1 MPKTQKTQRSKTS
14 KQVETPI
21 QPQTETHEQ
30 SLEETPGIQ
39 IICSQNDLSTNLSL
53 VSHAVPQRPTHPIL
67 ANVLMV
73 ADEKSQQVHLT
84 VFDLSLGIQ
93 TSFDAQVRSGG
104 EITIPVE
111 ILSDIV
117 ERFPQGDITL
127 NNQAV
132 KADKLGESEETVE
145 SLIATLTADSGRYQV
160 RGLSAEEFPRL
171 PEVTAQ
177 QVIHLPAETLKEGLR
192 GSLFATTSDETKLIL
207 TGVHLKLEQDT
218 LELAATD
225 GHRLAVLQASTQG
238 IAGKKKQPD
247 KTDDAPL
254 SLSFTV
260 PAKALRELERILEMR
275 TSPEPVTLYYKKE
288 EEIVAFQWG
297 KQRLVSRC
305 LEGQYPAYP
314 ELLKHNFQQQITLE
328 KAPLVKALERIAV
341 LADKKEKTVKLYFN
355 SEDQQLSLLIAR
367 DFGEGEELIPACIS
381 GESLHICFNIKYL
394 LDAVKA
400 IRSSEVQMQLTS
412 SDGPA
417 IVVPFGNRD
426 KAHVVMDVKYL
437 LMPVVKESKG

>member
-1 MPKTQKTQRSKTS
+1 MPTTLKKQRSKTS

-30 SLEETPGIQ
+30 PLKEKLSVQ
-39 IICSQNDLSTNLSL
+39 IICRQNDLSTNLSL

-67 ANVLMV
+67 ANVLLV
-73 ADEKSQQVHLT
+73 ADKKSQQVHLT

-93 TSFDAQVRSGG
+93 TSFDAQVRREG

-127 NNQAV
+127 NNQAI
-132 KADKLGESEETVE
+132 KADQSEESET

-171 PEVTAQ
+171 PVVTAQ
-177 QVIHLPAETLKEGLR
+177 QAIYLPAETLKEGLR
-192 GSLFATTSDETKLIL
+192 GCLFATTSDETKLIL

-218 LELAATD
+218 LEFAATD
-225 GHRLAVLQASTQG
+225 GHRLAVLQAPTQG
-238 IAGKKKQPD
+238 IEGKKKHSD
-247 KTDDAPL
+247 KTDDT

-275 TSPEPVTLYYKKE
+275 TSPDPVALYYKKE
-288 EEIVAFQWG
+288 EEIVAFHWG

-305 LEGQYPAYP
+305 LEGEYPAYP
-314 ELLKHNFQQQITLE
+314 ELLKHDFKHQVTLE

-355 SEDQQLSLLIAR
+355 SEAQQLSLFMAR

-400 IRSSEVQMQLTS
+400 FSCSKVQMQLTS
-412 SDGPA
+412 SEGAA
-417 IVVPFGNRD
+417 ILVPEGNRD
-426 KAHVVMDVKYL
+426 KPHVHL
-437 LMPVVKESKG
+437 LRLSFKL

>member
-30 SLEETPGIQ
+30 QLVETPGIQ

-67 ANVLMV
+67 ANVLLF

-117 ERFPQGDITL
+117 ERFPQGDITF

-132 KADKLGESEETVE
+132 KADKLGESEETAE

-171 PEVTAQ
+171 PEVTVQ
-177 QVIHLPAETLKEGLR
+177 QAIHLPAETLKVGLR
-192 GSLFATTSDETKLIL
+192 GSLFATTSDEAKLIL
-207 TGVHLKLEQDT
+207 TGVHIKLEQDI

-247 KTDDAPL
+247 NTDDAPL

-275 TSPEPVTLYYKKE
+275 TSTDPVALYYKKE
-288 EEIVAFQWG
+288 EEIVAFHWG

-314 ELLKHNFQQQITLE
+314 ELLKHDFKHQMTLE

-355 SEDQQLSLLIAR
+355 SEDQQLSLFMAR

-381 GESLHICFNIKYL
+381 GESLYICFNIKYL

-426 KAHVVMDVKYL
+426 KPHVLIDVKYL
-437 LMPVVKESKG
+437 LMPVVKGV

>member
-1 MPKTQKTQRSKTS
+1 MPKTLKTQRSKTS
-14 KQVETPI
+14 KPIETPI

-30 SLEETPGIQ
+30 PLVETKGIQ

-53 VSHAVPQRPTHPIL
+53 VSHAVPQRPTHPVL
-67 ANVLMV
+67 ANVLLV
-73 ADEKSQQVHLT
+73 ADKTLQQVHLT

-93 TSFDAQVRSGG
+93 TSFDAKVRSGG

-117 ERFPQGDITL
+117 ERFPNGDITL

-132 KADKLGESEETVE
+132 KADKPAESEETVE

-160 RGLSAEEFPRL
+160 RCLSAEEFPRI
-171 PEVTAQ
+171 PVVTAQ
-177 QVIHLPAETLKEGLR
+177 QAIHLPAETLKEGLR
-192 GSLFATTSDETKLIL
+192 GSLFATSTDETKLIL
-207 TGVHLKLEQDT
+207 TGIHLKLEQDT
-218 LELAATD
+218 LEFAATD

-238 IAGKKKQPD
+238 IAPKKKQSNT
-247 KTDDAPL
+247 TDDAPL

-260 PAKALRELERILEMR
+260 PAKALRELERILQMR
-275 TSPEPVTLYYKKE
+275 TSTEPVALYYKQE

-305 LEGQYPAYP
+305 LGEQYPAYP
-314 ELLKHNFQQQITLE
+314 ELLKHDFKQQIILE
-328 KAPLVKALERIAV
+328 KVPLVKALERIAV

-355 SEDQQLSLLIAR
+355 SDLQQLSLFMAR

-381 GESLHICFNIKYL
+381 GESLYISFNVKYL
-394 LDAVKA
+394 LDGVKA
-400 IRSSEVQMQLTS
+400 IKSSEVQMQLTS
-412 SDGPA
+412 PDGPA
-417 IVVPFGNRD
+417 ILVPFGNRD
-426 KAHVVMDVKYL
+426 KPHVRIEAKYL
-437 LMPVVKESKG
+437 LMPMSQESKS

>member
-1 MPKTQKTQRSKTS
+1 MSKTLKTQRSKTS
-14 KQVETPI
+14 KQVETSI
-21 QPQTETHEQ
+21 QPQTETNEQ
-30 SLEETPGIQ
+30 PLVKTPRIQ

-67 ANVLMV
+67 ANVLLV
-73 ADEKSQQVHLT
+73 AEKKSQQVHLT

-127 NNQAV
+127 KNQAV
-132 KADKLGESEETVE
+132 AGKPGESAETVE

-160 RGLSAEEFPRL
+160 RGLSAEEFPRI

-177 QVIHLPAETLKEGLR
+177 QAIHLPAETLKEGLR

-238 IAGKKKQPD
+238 IAAKKKQSD

-275 TSPEPVTLYYKKE
+275 TSPDPVALYYKKE
-288 EEIVAFQWG
+288 EEIVAFHWG

-314 ELLKHNFQQQITLE
+314 ELLKHDFKHQITLE

-355 SEDQQLSLLIAR
+355 SEDQQLSLSMAR

-412 SDGPA
+412 SDGPT

-426 KAHVVMDVKYL
+426 KPHVLMDVKYL
-437 LMPVVKESKG
+437 LMPVVKESK